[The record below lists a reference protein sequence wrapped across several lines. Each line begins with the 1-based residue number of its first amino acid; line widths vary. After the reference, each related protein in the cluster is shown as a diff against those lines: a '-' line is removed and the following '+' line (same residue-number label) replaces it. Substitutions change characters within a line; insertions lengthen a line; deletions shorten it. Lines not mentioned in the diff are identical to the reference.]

1 MLKSAALQESVNVG
15 AAPALVSMQGIRFAY
30 EPTTPIID
38 GLTADVPQGSIVGIV
53 GPSGC
58 GKSTLLSL
66 ISGLE
71 EPGEGSVVWQPDRSS
86 QPRHPLTMMFQKDT
100 LLPWLTVQDNIGLH
114 FRYRRGSR
122 AERAERRERI
132 QHLVELAGLQG
143 WERKYPYQLSGGM
156 RRRAAFL
163 TAVAPNPRML
173 LLDEPF
179 SALDEPTRIGIHQDI
194 FRIVKE
200 SGVTVVLITHDL
212 GEAISLSDKVLV
224 LSARPTTI
232 VAEYDIPFGRERNMM
247 ELREHGDFLEL
258 YGSTWERL
266 SEQIRRGAGG
276 GLVQ

>member
-1 MLKSAALQESVNVG
+1 MG
-15 AAPALVSMQGIRFAY
+15 AAPALVSMHGVRFAY
-30 EPTTPIID
+30 EATTPIID
-38 GLTADVPQGSIVGIV
+38 GLTADVPVGSIVGVV

-71 EPGEGSVVWQPDRSS
+71 EPGEGTLTWEPDRGSP
-86 QPRHPLTMMFQKDT
+86 PRHPLTMMFQKDT

-122 AERAERRERI
+122 ADRAERKERV
-132 QHLVELAGLQG
+132 QHLIELAGLQG

-247 ELREHGDFLEL
+247 ELREHSDFLEL
-258 YGSTWERL
+258 YGTTWERL

-276 GLVQ
+276 RSVR